1 MATKK
6 DLVAGK
12 ENLPADLSAFEG
24 IPSGFENVTA
34 KDLLIP
40 RLTIL
45 QGLSPQVTPSKPE
58 YDPDARVG
66 QIYDVGLQQSFPDGI
81 AIIPL
86 FYAKAYLEWAPR
98 KSGEGLKAIHDD
110 PAILAQ
116 CRKEDDSSKMVLPNG
131 NYISETAQFYVMNIS
146 ADFRRS
152 FLPMSSTQLK
162 KAKRLLTL
170 ATSEK
175 VKRGDGS
182 EFTPPLFYRSYVLDA
197 VMVSNAEGDWHLLRV
212 SRAESLPELGAE
224 HGPFP
229 GLNWQGLRDDC
240 VRFSESLRR
249 GEARAD
255 TSSLAEEAEVSA
267 DATSDAS
274 RM

>member
-182 EFTPPLFYRSYVLDA
+182 EFTPPLFYRSYNLTTVPE
-197 VMVSNAEGDWHLLRV
+197 SNNEGDWVGWKIERGPALTEFPNWEAHLQDIKDFRDQI
-212 SRAESLPELGAE
+212 SAGA
-224 HGPFP
+224 
-229 GLNWQGLRDDC
+229 
-240 VRFSESLRR
+240 VRGDI
-249 GEARAD
+249 GEAEGAASD
-255 TSSLAEEAEVSA
+255 
-267 DATSDAS
+267 DATAP
-274 RM
+274 M